1 MRALK
6 TTVFYRALTQI
17 FRLSASTGGSKLS
30 KKDDHLVQ
38 PQQPLW
44 DSIWGRPPMSPPEHI
59 KAGKSRNG
67 ILLPKLFW
75 PTVRKIV
82 LVIETCSW
90 RFLITSKLE
99 QFKFKL
105 EKIIGI

>member
-82 LVIETCSW
+82 LVIKKRLKAEN
-90 RFLITSKLE
+90 L
-99 QFKFKL
+99 QKF
-105 EKIIGI
+105 

>member
-1 MRALK
+1 M
-6 TTVFYRALTQI
+6 RALTQI

-82 LVIETCSW
+82 LVIKKRLKAEN
-90 RFLITSKLE
+90 L
-99 QFKFKL
+99 QKF
-105 EKIIGI
+105 

>member
-6 TTVFYRALTQI
+6 TTVFFRALTQI
-17 FRLSASTGGSKLS
+17 FRLSTSTGGSKLS

-75 PTVRKIV
+75 PTVRKIG
-82 LVIETCSW
+82 LVIKKNS
-90 RFLITSKLE
+90 
-99 QFKFKL
+99 
-105 EKIIGI
+105 